1 MSEIDTVAGF
11 RVAQS
16 DSSDSFEQIRPSRR
30 VDVLGFGF
38 LALAGMLP
46 LCAAVIVLVV

>member
-11 RVAQS
+11 HVGQPDS
-16 DSSDSFEQIRPSRR
+16 DNFEIIIPSRR

-46 LCAAVIVLVV
+46 LCAAAIVLIV

>member
-1 MSEIDTVAGF
+1 MSEIDTIGGF
-11 RVAQS
+11 RVARPES
-16 DSSDSFEQIRPSRR
+16 EDFDEQITPSRR

-46 LCAAVIVLVV
+46 LCAAVIVLIV